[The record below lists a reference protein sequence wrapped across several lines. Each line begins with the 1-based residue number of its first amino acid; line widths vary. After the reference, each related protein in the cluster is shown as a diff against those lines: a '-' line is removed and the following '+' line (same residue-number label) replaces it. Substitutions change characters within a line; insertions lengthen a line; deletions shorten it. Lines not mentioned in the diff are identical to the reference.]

1 MKKGR
6 VTRVL
11 SVIVSFTL
19 LAGILYTPPVQTAHA
34 APTDFFTSFEEGDP
48 QPDWENTVETDAEGR
63 KMTEGVDGNIPFDGI
78 QGNITDKVE
87 QVTASANNPPN
98 ETEQKLMDQ
107 DVNTK
112 WLAFE
117 RTAWIELQLSEPD
130 TVVKYAFTSAND
142 YPGRDPRDWTLSG
155 SNDGEN
161 WTTLDTRTNEVFEE
175 RFQTKIYEFDN
186 ETAYQ
191 YYRFDIAKNAGDGL
205 TQLAEI
211 QLSNGVD
218 VPPPPPSDM
227 KSFTSKGPSSAYAAK
242 TNVGWTGLKAF
253 SYSGTHLTEGRAY
266 SYNKIF
272 DVDIPV
278 TEDTE
283 LSYYIFP
290 EFTDKD
296 HLDYASTY
304 AAVDLAFSDGTYLHE
319 LDAVDQHGV
328 KLNPQDQGNSKT
340 LYAHQ
345 WNFKKSKI
353 GDVAAGK
360 TIERILVAYDNPKG
374 PAVFKGSIDDI
385 KIEANPDEKTYDRLS
400 DYVNTLR
407 GTQSNGTF
415 SRGNT
420 FPAVAVPHGF
430 NFWTPVTNA
439 GSNWIYAYH
448 ESNNED
454 NLPEIQAFA
463 LSHET
468 SPWMGDR
475 QTFQVMPSD
484 ATGKP
489 SADRKE
495 RALPFKHDNEMAKAH
510 YYSVTFENGIQTE
523 MTPTDHAAMMRFTFK
538 GNSSNLIFDNVS
550 NNGGIT
556 LDPDNRT
563 ITGYTDQRSGLST
576 GATRMFIYATFDQPI
591 VDSGRLTGEGRDN
604 VTAYYKFDT
613 TENKVVTMK
622 IATSLIS
629 VEQAKKNL
637 EQEIGA
643 EDTFETIK
651 ERAQQAW
658 DDKLGIIEVEGATE
672 DQLVTLYS
680 NMYRLFL
687 YPNSAYE
694 NVGTLEEP
702 VYKYASQFDLNPCTT
717 STATETCAK
726 IEDGKV
732 YVNNGFWDTYRTAW
746 PAYALLTPTQAG
758 EMIDGFVQHYRD
770 SGWISRWSSPG
781 YANLMVGTSA
791 NIAFADAYLKGVTN
805 FDVKSFYQSAIK
817 DAAVVP
823 PNANV
828 GRKGMA
834 TSVFDGYTNT
844 STGEGLSWAL
854 DGYINDFGIANL
866 AKALAEK
873 GDQTD
878 PYDPYYEEDYTYFLN
893 RAQNYIQMFNPKI
906 GFFNGR
912 TASGA
917 WRSTPENFNPAE
929 WGRDYT
935 ETNAWNMAF
944 HAPQDGQGL
953 ANLYGGKE
961 GLAKKLDEFFETP
974 ETAMF
979 PGGYG
984 GLIHEMR
991 EARDVRMGMY
1001 GHSNQPAHHII
1012 YMYNYAGQPWKTQ
1025 EKVREVLNRLY
1036 IGSEIGQG
1044 YPGDEDNGEMSA
1056 WYIFSALGFYPLKMG
1071 TPEYAIGAPL
1081 FKKVTIHL
1089 ENGKDIVINAPNNS
1103 KENKY
1108 VQGLK
1113 LNGKTYTKNYISHAD
1128 LVDGATLD
1136 FDMGPKPSKW
1146 GSNLTDLPKS
1156 ITPAATD
1163 GLSAPKPL
1171 KDLTDDHAGTASDS
1185 EDGDTA
1191 KLFDNT
1197 SDTRWTVNSDKPWI
1211 QYAFAGGK
1219 QQATMYTL
1227 TSGADSHEADPTS
1240 WVLKGSNDGENW
1252 TVLDEREHESF
1263 KWRRHTRAFAI
1274 ENPGRYAY
1282 YRLEITDNGGHSS
1295 TSLSEVELLGYSG
1308 ERIGSLSAGMQTVV
1322 ERLEKE
1328 GEFTN
1333 RSAARALKLHL
1344 TAVERFEQQGATDNV
1359 LKHMNSFKRLLD
1371 HQQEKGLIS
1380 VDAHRILY
1388 DSAHYFIE
1396 RWQHGGVAVFKA
1408 SDLKFDHVGPGEDAH
1423 ISAVVENVGMSSGEE
1438 KVMFYFDGELAE
1450 TKTLTL
1456 KPGES
1461 ETVTFTVE
1469 NVTAGS
1475 HQVQINNLSGTLF
1488 ALHDDVPVLSL
1499 QFDEDSGTVA
1509 WDSSPYGLKGTV
1521 HGEATW
1527 ETGKFGNAL
1536 RFNGGR
1542 VEVPHDAL
1550 LDGGDE
1556 LTLSVWVN
1564 LTDPSANQ
1572 KIVGKSSIG
1581 NGFILGV
1588 ENGKLYPELWDANG
1602 THYTFHSGSI
1612 PKDKWTHLAL
1622 TWQSAGRLIGYVN
1635 GEEVE
1640 NIPASAAPIGRNEH
1654 PLIIGGAPWN
1664 SEAFKVKGSVDAL
1677 RIYNR
1682 ALSAKEIQQLYQR

>member
-1 MKKGR
+1 
-6 VTRVL
+6 
-11 SVIVSFTL
+11 
-19 LAGILYTPPVQTAHA
+19 
-34 APTDFFTSFEEGDP
+34 
-48 QPDWENTVETDAEGR
+48 
-63 KMTEGVDGNIPFDGI
+63 
-78 QGNITDKVE
+78 
-87 QVTASANNPPN
+87 
-98 ETEQKLMDQ
+98 
-107 DVNTK
+107 
-112 WLAFE
+112 
-117 RTAWIELQLSEPD
+117 
-130 TVVKYAFTSAND
+130 
-142 YPGRDPRDWTLSG
+142 
-155 SNDGEN
+155 
-161 WTTLDTRTNEVFEE
+161 
-175 RFQTKIYEFDN
+175 
-186 ETAYQ
+186 
-191 YYRFDIAKNAGDGL
+191 IAKNAGDGL

-360 TIERILVAYDNPKG
+360 TIERILIAYDNPKG

-651 ERAQQAW
+651 ERAQKAW

-974 ETAMF
+974 ETAM
-979 PGGYG
+979 
-984 GLIHEMR
+984 
-991 EARDVRMGMY
+991 
-1001 GHSNQPAHHII
+1001 
-1012 YMYNYAGQPWKTQ
+1012 
-1025 EKVREVLNRLY
+1025 
-1036 IGSEIGQG
+1036 
-1044 YPGDEDNGEMSA
+1044 
-1056 WYIFSALGFYPLKMG
+1056 
-1071 TPEYAIGAPL
+1071 
-1081 FKKVTIHL
+1081 
-1089 ENGKDIVINAPNNS
+1089 
-1103 KENKY
+1103 
-1108 VQGLK
+1108 
-1113 LNGKTYTKNYISHAD
+1113 
-1128 LVDGATLD
+1128 
-1136 FDMGPKPSKW
+1136 
-1146 GSNLTDLPKS
+1146 
-1156 ITPAATD
+1156 
-1163 GLSAPKPL
+1163 
-1171 KDLTDDHAGTASDS
+1171 
-1185 EDGDTA
+1185 
-1191 KLFDNT
+1191 
-1197 SDTRWTVNSDKPWI
+1197 
-1211 QYAFAGGK
+1211 
-1219 QQATMYTL
+1219 
-1227 TSGADSHEADPTS
+1227 
-1240 WVLKGSNDGENW
+1240 
-1252 TVLDEREHESF
+1252 
-1263 KWRRHTRAFAI
+1263 
-1274 ENPGRYAY
+1274 
-1282 YRLEITDNGGHSS
+1282 
-1295 TSLSEVELLGYSG
+1295 
-1308 ERIGSLSAGMQTVV
+1308 
-1322 ERLEKE
+1322 
-1328 GEFTN
+1328 
-1333 RSAARALKLHL
+1333 
-1344 TAVERFEQQGATDNV
+1344 
-1359 LKHMNSFKRLLD
+1359 
-1371 HQQEKGLIS
+1371 
-1380 VDAHRILY
+1380 
-1388 DSAHYFIE
+1388 
-1396 RWQHGGVAVFKA
+1396 
-1408 SDLKFDHVGPGEDAH
+1408 
-1423 ISAVVENVGMSSGEE
+1423 
-1438 KVMFYFDGELAE
+1438 
-1450 TKTLTL
+1450 
-1456 KPGES
+1456 
-1461 ETVTFTVE
+1461 
-1469 NVTAGS
+1469 
-1475 HQVQINNLSGTLF
+1475 
-1488 ALHDDVPVLSL
+1488 
-1499 QFDEDSGTVA
+1499 
-1509 WDSSPYGLKGTV
+1509 
-1521 HGEATW
+1521 
-1527 ETGKFGNAL
+1527 
-1536 RFNGGR
+1536 
-1542 VEVPHDAL
+1542 
-1550 LDGGDE
+1550 
-1556 LTLSVWVN
+1556 
-1564 LTDPSANQ
+1564 
-1572 KIVGKSSIG
+1572 
-1581 NGFILGV
+1581 
-1588 ENGKLYPELWDANG
+1588 
-1602 THYTFHSGSI
+1602 
-1612 PKDKWTHLAL
+1612 
-1622 TWQSAGRLIGYVN
+1622 
-1635 GEEVE
+1635 
-1640 NIPASAAPIGRNEH
+1640 
-1654 PLIIGGAPWN
+1654 
-1664 SEAFKVKGSVDAL
+1664 
-1677 RIYNR
+1677 
-1682 ALSAKEIQQLYQR
+1682 